1 MNEENEKTIKM
12 GFFQKVWNAI
22 TKIERYPDMAA
33 EGLGRAFTYI
43 SKIVA
48 ILAIVL
54 CLGMVYQT
62 HQILQEG
69 VQYLQNEFPEF
80 SYRDGILDVES
91 EKRLTISEDDSYVGR
106 VVIDTKT
113 EEEQVINQY
122 TNEVNKAGSGMIVLK
137 DKVILKNQ
145 AVTGTISYNYKE
157 LLGKME
163 MNEFTKQA
171 VIDYANSSQVITLYV
186 SVFITI
192 YIYCFVM
199 YLLMTLSN
207 AVFLSIFGYLTT
219 WIARIKMRFLAVFN
233 MSIYALTLSVLLN
246 ILYIAVNIFIDFKM
260 EYFQVMYVSVAAI
273 YLVAAIFLLKTEF
286 VKKQIELMK
295 IAEAQ
300 EIVRKEMQEQE
311 EKEKQEKEK
320 KERQEKDRK
329 EEKKEEKNG
338 GEEAPEGS
346 NA

>member
-137 DKVILKNQ
+137 
-145 AVTGTISYNYKE
+145 
-157 LLGKME
+157 
-163 MNEFTKQA
+163 
-171 VIDYANSSQVITLYV
+171 
-186 SVFITI
+186 
-192 YIYCFVM
+192 
-199 YLLMTLSN
+199 
-207 AVFLSIFGYLTT
+207 
-219 WIARIKMRFLAVFN
+219 
-233 MSIYALTLSVLLN
+233 
-246 ILYIAVNIFIDFKM
+246 
-260 EYFQVMYVSVAAI
+260 
-273 YLVAAIFLLKTEF
+273 KT
-286 VKKQIELMK
+286 
-295 IAEAQ
+295 
-300 EIVRKEMQEQE
+300 
-311 EKEKQEKEK
+311 
-320 KERQEKDRK
+320 
-329 EEKKEEKNG
+329 
-338 GEEAPEGS
+338 
-346 NA
+346 